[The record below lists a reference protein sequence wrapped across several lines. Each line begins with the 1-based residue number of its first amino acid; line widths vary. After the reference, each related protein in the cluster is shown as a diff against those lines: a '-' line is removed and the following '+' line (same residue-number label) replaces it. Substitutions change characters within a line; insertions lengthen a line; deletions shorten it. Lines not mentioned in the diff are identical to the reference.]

1 MEKTLGKV
9 LSTKDDLAEVTIN
22 RGSMCGDSCSN
33 CGMCENKGTK
43 IVVKNSLGAKKGDT
57 VKLGVSTSKGLGAA
71 MLVYLMPV
79 VILSASLV
87 LFINAGLSEGIS
99 ALLSFLIMAVW
110 FVGVFVAEKSG
121 LIKEKIY
128 AEIIE
133 VLNQESVN

>member
-9 LSTKDDLAEVTIN
+9 ISTDGAMAQVAIN

-43 IVVKNSLGAKKGDT
+43 ILVKNQVGANRGDT
-57 VKLGVSTSKGLGAA
+57 VRLGVSTSKGLGAA
-71 MLVYLMPV
+71 MVVYLVPV
-79 VILSASLV
+79 VILIASLV

-110 FVGVFVAEKSG
+110 FAGVFVAEKSG

-133 VLNQESVN
+133 IIDKAV

>member
-9 LSTKDDLAEVTIN
+9 LSTKDDFAEVTIN

-43 IVVKNSLGAKKGDT
+43 IVVKNPLGAKKGDT
-57 VKLGVSTSKGLGAA
+57 VRLGVSTSKGLSAA

-79 VILSASLV
+79 VILIASLV
-87 LFINAGLSEGIS
+87 IFVNSGLPEGLS
-99 ALLSFLIMAVW
+99 ATFAFAVMAVW
-110 FVGVFVAEKSG
+110 FLVVFILEKLG
-121 LIKEKIY
+121 TFKNKIY

-133 VLNQESVN
+133 ITNKSE

>member
-9 LSTKDDLAEVTIN
+9 ISAEGGMAQVTIN

-43 IVVKNSLGAKKGDT
+43 ILVKNQAGASKGDT
-57 VKLGVSTSKGLGAA
+57 VRLGVSASKGLGAA
-71 MLVYLMPV
+71 IVVYLVPV
-79 VILSASLV
+79 VILIASLV
-87 LFINAGLSEGIS
+87 IFINAGLSEGMS
-99 ALLSFLIMAVW
+99 ALWAFIIMAVW
-110 FVGVFVAEKSG
+110 FVFVFVAEKSG

-133 VLNQESVN
+133 VIKTSAE